1 MNIAIDT
8 TPSVKSTWTILE
20 VNNEHISLHAK

>member
-20 VNNEHISLHAK
+20 VNNEHIFLHAK